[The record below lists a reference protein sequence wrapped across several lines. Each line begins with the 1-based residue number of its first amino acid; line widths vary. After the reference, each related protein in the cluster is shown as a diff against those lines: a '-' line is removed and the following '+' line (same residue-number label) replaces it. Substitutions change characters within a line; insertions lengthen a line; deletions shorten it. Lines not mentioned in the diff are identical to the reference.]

1 MILKKLT
8 DAKTFK
14 KEIIKAKI
22 ISAEGSVPRNKGAF
36 MLVSKKNI
44 YGSIGGGQL
53 EFRIAEISKK
63 NLLNK
68 NFHKEVVNVPLGPS
82 IGQCC
87 GGYVQVMIEK
97 YKNASVAIKNENIE
111 INNEQELFI
120 FGAGHIGQEL
130 SSRSLNLNF
139 NINLIDSRAEYLNA
153 QKNNKVTKIF
163 ANSPWLLIK
172 NIPKDSFYIIL
183 THSHD
188 YDFKI
193 INEILKLNNFKFL
206 GLIGSKTKFNR
217 FKKRLLDIGHDDNL
231 VSKIECPVGLKNI
244 TSKKPAEIAISII
257 GRLLE
262 YRSQLENYLNID
274 NVKLKK
280 INE

>member
-188 YDFKI
+188 YDFK
-193 INEILKLNNFKFL
+193 
-206 GLIGSKTKFNR
+206 
-217 FKKRLLDIGHDDNL
+217 
-231 VSKIECPVGLKNI
+231 
-244 TSKKPAEIAISII
+244 
-257 GRLLE
+257 
-262 YRSQLENYLNID
+262 NY
-274 NVKLKK
+274 
-280 INE
+280 